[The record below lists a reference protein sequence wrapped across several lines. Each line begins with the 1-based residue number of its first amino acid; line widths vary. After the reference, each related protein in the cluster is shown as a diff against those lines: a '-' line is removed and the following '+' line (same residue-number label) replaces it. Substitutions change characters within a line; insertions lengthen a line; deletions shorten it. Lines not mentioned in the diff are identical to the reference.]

1 MPQARRANEVERIL
15 DKSRGAY
22 YNVSM
27 ATLYRKYRSQ
37 TFDDVIGQAPII
49 TTLTN
54 QIKLGR
60 IGHAYLFTGS
70 RGVGKTSCARIFA
83 RAVNCLSPQNGS
95 PCGKCEACKALAA
108 DSVDIIEMDA
118 ASNNGVDDAR
128 DIREKVKY
136 APVSCKYKV
145 YIIDEVHMLTGGAFN
160 ALLKTIEEPPE
171 HVIFILATTEPQK
184 LPQTILSRCIRF
196 DFKLV
201 SAEEL
206 AKHVA
211 RIYDAEGVKYAP
223 DAVEEIARLGEGSVR
238 DALSIA
244 DTLMSAADVI
254 THEVVLTLTGAGDSA
269 GIAALFDRTAARDVA
284 GALNAIDGF
293 AKNGKSMAAVAGQ
306 LTDYARNVLVVKS
319 VGKAAIGNGLVNVDR
334 DTAARI
340 ESSAEKFSVRD
351 ISRILESFGAAESG
365 LKYSVNPR
373 VYLETAV
380 VKLICGSDRED
391 ELLKRIIAL
400 EKNSAVSAEQKKNN
414 QSVTDAPPAEAA
426 SAPRSSPVDKDAA
439 SAVSQPAPSTSSVQ
453 PVPPARNAAPS
464 APPRADYD
472 GYIPEPPPEPNDY
485 CEPSPSVAPKRV
497 ADTGVQSAP
506 RGFARAVP
514 KSGVSERAGA
524 ADTVRASATAPPSVP
539 RTVQSAHAVKPPDT
553 CEVKSADEG
562 EFMHLS
568 ATGITGM
575 ALFGKLVTFLRKR
588 ADSPHAARARE
599 LLSRGVQVKERD
611 DFIAFIAPDDC
622 FLSLGDESVL
632 GELNAALDSCGIE
645 KRAKAER
652 TDESLMADDI
662 ERGRVLFGKDGIL

>member
-1 MPQARRANEVERIL
+1 
-15 DKSRGAY
+15 
-22 YNVSM
+22 M

-414 QSVTDAPPAEAA
+414 QSITDAPPAEAA
-426 SAPRSSPVDKDAA
+426 SAPRSSTVAKDAA
-439 SAVSQPAPSTSSVQ
+439 STVSQSAPSMPPVSSA
-453 PVPPARNAAPS
+453 PLARKAAPS
-464 APPRADYD
+464 ATSRDDYD

-497 ADTGVQSAP
+497 ADTTAQSAP
-506 RGFARAVP
+506 RVFARAVP

-524 ADTVRASATAPPSVP
+524 ADTVRASATAPTVP
-539 RTVQSAHAVKPPDT
+539 PPMPRAVQSAPAVKPPDT

-652 TDESLMADDI
+652 TDESLMADDV